1 MRGKTGYRRPKKR
14 RATRMLADS
23 LTTLGTKI
31 AYRTKIL
38 PDRRED
44 RRERYDG
51 LCAVAK
57 AMLRRQRFPDNRVD
71 VVAPSVDPLTA
82 KTYLMVVQRGRKI
95 NEMESIVDELALGIN
110 TKKDE
115 PDGRA

>member
-1 MRGKTGYRRPKKR
+1 MTAPRGRRPKKR

-31 AYRTKIL
+31 AYKTKIL

-44 RRERYDG
+44 RRYGRDD

-71 VVAPSVDPLTA
+71 VVAPCIDPMTA
-82 KTYLMVVQRGRKI
+82 RTYLMVVQRGRQI
-95 NEMESIVDELALGIN
+95 NEMESVVDAIVAAGV
-110 TKKDE
+110 KKDGTDA
-115 PDGRA
+115 PTS